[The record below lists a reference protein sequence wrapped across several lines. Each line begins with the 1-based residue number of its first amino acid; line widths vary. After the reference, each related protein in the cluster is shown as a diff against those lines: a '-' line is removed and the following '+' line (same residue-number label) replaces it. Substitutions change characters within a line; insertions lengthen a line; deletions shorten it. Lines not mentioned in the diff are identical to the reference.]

1 MGRRIILVS
10 LIWSSVICFLK
21 ENQNQVNKYKKN
33 DNLKKMF
40 KSKIQWTSGLGY
52 PQAATPIYVC
62 SHSHWVSI
70 KSFIDLRSRL
80 SILAYKMKLLLV
92 KHFHII
98 QQFKK
103 IYHIKQNLI
112 ICFACEM
119 NRIDPLECVVMEPWI
134 SLIQFFEPDYDCLKK
149 WSDITC

>member
-1 MGRRIILVS
+1 LYLSYDQVLYVS
-10 LIWSSVICFLK
+10 L
-21 ENQNQVNKYKKN
+21 KKTKTKSAN
-33 DNLKKMF
+33 IKKMITLKKCSNPTYNELLDSAIHKLRPPFM
-40 KSKIQWTSGLGY
+40 
-52 PQAATPIYVC
+52 YVLI
-62 SHSHWVSI
+62 HMWVLI

-80 SILAYKMKLLLV
+80 SILAYKRKLLLV
-92 KHFHII
+92 KHFHIM

-119 NRIDPLECVVMEPWI
+119 NRIDPLVCVVMEPWI
-134 SLIQFFEPDYDCLKK
+134 SLIRFFEPDYDCLKK